1 MNIIILTVQVRE
13 GLLHKGDVVH
23 FQTHQVNYMLPYL
36 PEDIHKLKVRAVRL
50 KCDGHGSIRYWGETR
65 AL

>member
-1 MNIIILTVQVRE
+1 MLVRNYCTTT
-13 GLLHKGDVVH
+13 GGVVH

-36 PEDIHKLKVRAVRL
+36 PGDINKLKIRAVRS
-50 KCDGHGSIRYWGETR
+50 KCDGSGSIRYWRETR